1 MNKSELITAMAERAE
16 LSKKDTEKALKAF
29 VDVISDE
36 LVKGEKIQIVGFGTF
51 EVVERKER
59 EGGRK
64 KGKEKGRGGREVQRY
79 SSSLQLCRRCSFQ
92 SCNPFSLLPIEAFP
106 PLFHSLPVK
115 PAQCG
120 HH

>member
-59 EGGRK
+59 EGK
-64 KGKEKGRGGREVQRY
+64 KPVRMR
-79 SSSLQLCRRCSFQ
+79 SSPFRHPSPPSSKPERR
-92 SCNPFSLLPIEAFP
+92 LRTR
-106 PLFHSLPVK
+106 
-115 PAQCG
+115 
-120 HH
+120 

>member
-59 EGGRK
+59 EGK
-64 KGKEKGRGGREVQRY
+64 KPGTDE
-79 SSSLQLCRRCSFQ
+79 
-92 SCNPFSLLPIEAFP
+92 IITI
-106 PLFHSLPVK
+106 
-115 PAQCG
+115 PASKSPKFKAGQALKDKVNV
-120 HH
+120 

>member
-1 MNKSELITAMAERAE
+1 MNKTELITAMAEQSE

-59 EGGRK
+59 EGK
-64 KGKEKGRGGREVQRY
+64 KPGTDEIITIPASKSPKFKAGKALKDKV
-79 SSSLQLCRRCSFQ
+79 
-92 SCNPFSLLPIEAFP
+92 N
-106 PLFHSLPVK
+106 V
-115 PAQCG
+115 
-120 HH
+120 

>member
-1 MNKSELITAMAERAE
+1 MNKTELITAMAEQAE

-59 EGGRK
+59 EGK
-64 KGKEKGRGGREVQRY
+64 KPGTDEIITIPASKSPKFKAGKALKDAVAR
-79 SSSLQLCRRCSFQ
+79 
-92 SCNPFSLLPIEAFP
+92 
-106 PLFHSLPVK
+106 
-115 PAQCG
+115 
-120 HH
+120 